1 MVNYLI
7 LLLHYT
13 HSSLHSN
20 REPFRTFFCY
30 ELLALTN
37 LDFYVRM
44 RDAHSKFFASCQSYD
59 VIHNINTNQHSCHR
73 LWAELVS
80 RS

>member
-1 MVNYLI
+1 
-7 LLLHYT
+7 
-13 HSSLHSN
+13 
-20 REPFRTFFCY
+20 
-30 ELLALTN
+30 
-37 LDFYVRM
+37 M

-59 VIHNINTNQHSCHR
+59 VINNVNTNRHSRHR